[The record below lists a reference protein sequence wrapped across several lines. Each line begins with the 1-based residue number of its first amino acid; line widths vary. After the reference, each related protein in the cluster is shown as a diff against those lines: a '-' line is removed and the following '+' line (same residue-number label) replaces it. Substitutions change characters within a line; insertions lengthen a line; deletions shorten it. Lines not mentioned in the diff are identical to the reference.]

1 MGNVKQKI
9 DGRKVIYAKGQYWDW
24 NTSYKVY
31 NSRKN
36 YDQLKWSDLGIRSSP
51 KKRK

>member
-1 MGNVKQKI
+1 MSTVKQKI
-9 DGRKVIYAKGQYWDW
+9 DGKNTIYLKSQYWDW
-24 NTSYKVY
+24 NTAYKVY